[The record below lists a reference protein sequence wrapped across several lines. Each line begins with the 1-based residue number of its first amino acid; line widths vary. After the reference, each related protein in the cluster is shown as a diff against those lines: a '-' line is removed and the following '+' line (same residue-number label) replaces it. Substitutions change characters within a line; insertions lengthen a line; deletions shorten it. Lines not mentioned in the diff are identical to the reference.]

1 MRFLPQGVLKL
12 LPSFSQEILLNR
24 FRHLPQSFVLAIV
37 LWQSLFLVFPS
48 IPWAGMVG
56 TESVLQSEAPSRE
69 PRQQVM
75 SMLQRKEVIAQLESF
90 GVNHEEAL
98 ARVQSF
104 TDDEINLLA
113 DTIGQYAGGGDDTG
127 EAIVYGF
134 VIILVILL
142 AGFLAVLPF
151 IL

>member
-1 MRFLPQGVLKL
+1 MK
-12 LPSFSQEILLNR
+12 R
-24 FRHLPQSFVLAIV
+24 FRHLPQSFVLTLI

-48 IPWAGMVG
+48 TPWAGMVG
-56 TESVLQSEAPSRE
+56 TESVLQAETPAKE
-69 PRQQVM
+69 PRQQVE
-75 SMLQRKEVIAQLESF
+75 SMLQREEVIAQLETF
-90 GVNHEEAL
+90 GVSREEAL